1 MASTI
6 TNLINTI
13 DVNYP
18 IAGQDNDS
26 QGFRNNFSII
36 QQSLLAQEGEIEQIN
51 NTISTLGGSVYVT
64 ATHIVALQDVTIGT
78 TNTAVLSVTE
88 SGIVAQVNTGSMVL
102 IGLSQTIDA
111 SVAFAITDSVTD
123 STATTFAVLDAS
135 DIIVGARVTIGGA
148 NRTVTNIDRNTNYIT
163 VTPAFTVPSFNVG
176 DVLTFNNPYTQP
188 VGNLFLDGDIV
199 ATGNITAFA
208 GSPSDARLKENIS
221 TITNALSMVN
231 AMRGVMYEWTDAYLE
246 NVNFSPFLTK
256 QDTGV
261 IAQEM
266 QEVFPEIVF
275 MKPNGDLSVKYE
287 KLTGVFIEAI
297 KELSSKV
304 ASLEAQISALTT
316 STNV

>member
-13 DVNYP
+13 DVNFP
-18 IAGQDNDS
+18 VAGQDNDS

-78 TNTAVLSVTE
+78 TNTAVLSVTD

-102 IGLSQTIDA
+102 LGLSQTIDA

-123 STATTFAVLDAS
+123 STATTFAVLDS
-135 DIIVGARVTIGGA
+135 TDIIVGARVVIGGT

-176 DVLTFNNPYTQP
+176 DVLTFNNPYTSP

-208 GSPSDARLKENIS
+208 GSPSDARLKENVS

-231 AMRGVMYEWTDAYLE
+231 TMRGVMYDWTDAYLE
-246 NVNFSPFLTK
+246 NINFSPFLTK
-256 QDTGV
+256 HDTGV

-287 KLTGVFIEAI
+287 KLAGVFIEAI
-297 KELSSKV
+297 KELSNKV
-304 ASLEAQISALTT
+304 ASLEAQVSALTT

>member
-135 DIIVGARVTIGGA
+135 DIIVGARVTIGGT
-148 NRTVTNIDRNTNYIT
+148 NRTVTNIDRNTNYVT

-231 AMRGVMYEWTDAYLE
+231 SMRGVMYDWTDAYLE
-246 NVNFSPFLTK
+246 NYNFSPFINK

>member
-13 DVNYP
+13 DVNFP
-18 IAGQDNDS
+18 VAGQDNDS

-36 QQSLLAQEGEIEQIN
+36 QQSLLAQEGQIEGIN

-78 TNTAVLSVTE
+78 TNTAILSVNE

-102 IGLSQTIDA
+102 LGLSQTVDA
-111 SVAFAITDSVTD
+111 QAAFAITDSVTD
-123 STATTFAVLDAS
+123 STATTFAVTNSS
-135 DIIVGARVTIGGA
+135 DIIVGATVNIGGT
-148 NRTVTNIDRNTNYIT
+148 NRTVTNVDRNTNYIT
-163 VTPAFTVPSFNVG
+163 VTPAFTVPSFSVG
-176 DVLTFNNPYTQP
+176 DTLTFNNPYARP

-221 TITNALSMVN
+221 TITNALSMVET
-231 AMRGVMYEWTDAYLE
+231 MRGVRYEWTDAYLE
-246 NVNFSPFLTK
+246 NINFSPFLTK

-287 KLTGVFIEAI
+287 KLAGVFIEAI
-297 KELSSKV
+297 KELSNKV
-304 ASLEAQISALTT
+304 TSLEAQIAALTT

>member
-13 DVNYP
+13 DVNFP
-18 IAGQDNDS
+18 VAGQDNDS

-36 QQSLLAQEGEIEQIN
+36 QQSLLAQEGQIEDIN

-78 TNTAVLSVTE
+78 TNTAILTVNE

-102 IGLSQTIDA
+102 LGLSQTVDA
-111 SVAFAITDSVTD
+111 QAAFAITDSVTD
-123 STATTFAVLDAS
+123 STATTFAVTNSS
-135 DIIVGARVTIGGA
+135 DIIVGATVTIGGT
-148 NRTVTNIDRNTNYIT
+148 NRTVTNVDRNTNYIT
-163 VTPAFTVPSFNVG
+163 VTPAFTVPSFSVG
-176 DVLTFNNPYTQP
+176 DTLTFNNPYATP

-221 TITNALSMVN
+221 TITNALSMVES
-231 AMRGVMYEWTDAYLE
+231 MRGVMYDWTDTYLE
-246 NVNFSPFLTK
+246 TINFSPFLTK
-256 QDTGV
+256 HDTGV

-287 KLTGVFIEAI
+287 KLAGVFIEAI
-297 KELSSKV
+297 KELTNKV
-304 ASLEAQISALTT
+304 NSLEAQIAALTT